1 MEEPVIKGKNVEIS
15 QALRDYIAKKVERLS
30 RHLDRI
36 LETKVELA
44 MEETRSQDDRYA
56 AQITIFTNH
65 TTLRTEER
73 GLELRSVID
82 LAIDR
87 MDRQIDRY
95 KAKLYRRNRKANSAG
110 KPVTEAA
117 ELVLPPEEVEL
128 SKVVRQKRFPMKPM
142 YPEEA
147 AEQMELLGHG
157 FFVFFNAGSGH
168 VSVIYRRRDGNYGL
182 LEPELG

>member
-1 MEEPVIKGKNVEIS
+1 MEEPVIKGKNVEVS
-15 QALRDYIAKKVERLS
+15 QALRDYIAKKVERIS

-44 MEETRSQDDRYA
+44 MQDTRSQDDRYA
-56 AQITIFTNH
+56 AQITISTNQ

-82 LAIDR
+82 TAVDR

-95 KAKLYRRNRKANSAG
+95 KAKLYRRSKRVNTN
-110 KPVTEAA
+110 KPVTEAE
-117 ELVLPPEEVEL
+117 ELVLPSEEVEL
-128 SKVVRQKRFPMKPM
+128 TRVVRHKRFPMKPM

-157 FFVFFNAGSGH
+157 FFVFFNAGSGQ
-168 VSVIYRRRDGNYGL
+168 VSVIYRRRDGDYGM